1 MFIIFSLAIILA
13 TMIEHHTSGI
23 KIVDDNVT
31 ITTVKKGILYDN
43 TNEYE
48 KLSDEEIKNLK
59 IKNEISNDI
68 NNKTNNDTNNEI
80 NNEINNETKNTSTS
94 IKNNTKDSIEKID
107 NDNNKTYQ
115 IINLNKASISE
126 LTLLP
131 GIGEATAKKII
142 EYRDKNG
149 DFKTINDLTKV
160 SGIGDAKFNKIK
172 KYIEV

>member
-59 IKNEISNDI
+59 MENEISNDI
-68 NNKTNNDTNNEI
+68 NNKTNNET

-107 NDNNKTYQ
+107 SDNNKTYQ

-126 LTLLP
+126 LTILP

-142 EYRDKNG
+142 EYREKNG

>member
-59 IKNEISNDI
+59 MENEISNDI
-68 NNKTNNDTNNEI
+68 R
-80 NNEINNETKNTSTS
+80 NTSNENLS
-94 IKNNTKDSIEKID
+94 NEKNDEKNNTKESIEKID
-107 NDNNKTYQ
+107 SDNNKTYQ
-115 IINLNKASISE
+115 IINLNKASISD

-142 EYRDKNG
+142 EYREKNG